1 MSHRRFFF
9 AVLPL
14 TLLLGACTPTPPAG
28 WSGYVEGDYI
38 YLSSALGGTLTAL
51 PVHAG
56 DLAVQGTTLFALD
69 TDAEQAARKE
79 GDARLTRAQ
88 AAAANLAKGRRA
100 DEVEVVRAQLAQAQ
114 TQAQQANTDLAR
126 EEQLVRQGFVSTAR
140 RDSLRTLLNQAQARV
155 NELQAQL
162 RVAQLPARS
171 DERAAA
177 LADTEAASQAVKQ
190 LAWREAQKARAA
202 PVNALVA
209 DTFFRVGEWVAPG
222 QPVVSL
228 LPPTHVKVRF
238 FVAQE
243 ELATLRLGAPVQIHC
258 DGCKAPVAAKVSFI
272 ANRAEY
278 TPPVIYS
285 NAQRAKLVFM
295 LEARP
300 DPKDAALLKPGQP
313 VDVAPR
319 PGSPP

>member
-1 MSHRRFFF
+1 MNPQRLLFGM
-9 AVLPL
+9 LPL
-14 TLLLGACTPTPPAG
+14 TLLVGACTPTPPAG

-38 YLSSALGGTLTAL
+38 YLSSPLGGTLTTL
-51 PVHAG
+51 TVRAG
-56 DLAVQGTTLFALD
+56 DQAAQGATLFALD

-79 GDARLTRAQ
+79 GDARLNRAQ

-100 DEVEVVRAQLAQAQ
+100 DEVAVVRAQLTQAQA
-114 TQAQQANTDLAR
+114 QAQQANTDLAR
-126 EEQLVRQGFVSTAR
+126 EEQLVSQGFISPAR
-140 RDSLRTLLNQAQARV
+140 RDSLRTLLSQAQARV

-177 LADTEAASQAVKQ
+177 LADTEAAGQAVKQ
-190 LAWREAQKARAA
+190 LAWREAQKARTA

-209 DTFFRVGEWVAPG
+209 DTFFRVGEWVAAG

-228 LPPTHVKVRF
+228 LPSTQVKVRF

-243 ELATLRLGAPVQIHC
+243 QLASLQLGAPVQIRC

-300 DPKDAALLKPGQP
+300 DPKDAVLFKPGQP
-313 VDVAPR
+313 VDVSPS